1 MTMTSGRRV
10 TMHQVAVEAG
20 VSVSTVSKVINGRYG
35 ISEETSS
42 HVTAVIER
50 LGYETSLVARSLRN
64 QRTGVVGVLVA
75 DFEPFSTE
83 VLKGAADAIR
93 ETEYELVAY
102 SAGGHVDER
111 VGWERRYVSR
121 VMGTLVDGAV
131 LVTPTVTEVDSDG
144 PLVAIDP
151 HTGSTSMPTITAH
164 NLQGARAGVEHLLGL
179 GHTRIGMILGRS
191 DLVSAQRREQG
202 FRDAMADAGLE
213 VDESMLVSR
222 RVRARRRARRG
233 ARAAGAGRPAHRRL
247 RRQRLLG
254 DRGARRR
261 GRAGHRRPP
270 RPLGGRLRQPRR
282 VGPRRAAAHHR
293 RAARARD
300 GPHRRRHAHRPRRGT
315 TARRPPPHPGH
326 PAGGTPVDPGT
337 PRRRPVTDHETWR
350 DPSATVAERVDDLVA
365 RMTTAEKLGQLAS
378 VWLVTSEAGE
388 MAPMQQAG
396 TGASWPEAIADGLGQ
411 LTRPFGTAPVDVEQG
426 LADLERQQAEVR
438 AANRFGIPAQVHEEC
453 LTGLN
458 AWRATIYPTPLG
470 WAATFDPDLV
480 ERMARQVGEVMG
492 RLGIHQGLAPVL
504 DVVRDLR
511 WGRVEESLGEDPHLV
526 GTMASAYVRGL
537 QSEGVVA
544 TLKHFLGYSA
554 SRGGRNLAPVSM
566 GSREL
571 ADVILPPFEMALRAG
586 ARSVM
591 NSYSDIDGIPS
602 AADPALLTGLLRDEL
617 GFEGTVVADYFSVAF
632 LHALHGVAADP
643 GEAAHLALAAGIDV
657 ELPSVDAYGES
668 LLEAVTA
675 GRVDEK
681 LVDRALMRVLRQ
693 KCELGLL
700 DPDWAPAAVGPV
712 DLDPPEA
719 RDLARDLARR
729 GIVLLANDG
738 VLPLAEG
745 RRLAVVGPNADAAQ
759 ALLGCY
765 TFPMH
770 VLVHH
775 PGHEAEVAIPTVREA
790 LAATYDVVHAV
801 GCAALPGDPEPEGG
815 LDAAVEAAAAA
826 DVCVAVLG
834 DRAGLFGRGTS
845 GEGCDVP
852 DLRLPGRQEELLER
866 LLATGTPVVAVLLVG
881 RPYDLS
887 RQVDR
892 LAAVVCGFFP
902 GEEGATAVADVLTG
916 RVDPSGRLPVSFP
929 GAGSTQPSTYLAS
942 PLAQRS
948 EVSSVDPT
956 PLFPFGHGLGY
967 AAATWR
973 DVALTSGPTWATD
986 GVAEVAVDLAN
997 DTDRTVTEVV
1007 QVYLHDPVAS
1017 VVRPVQR
1024 LVASARVEL
1033 PPGHGRRVCLGLHAD
1048 LTSFTGRDQA
1058 RLVEPGA
1065 VELRVGR
1072 SSADYEAVLELELVG
1087 SERSVGP
1094 ERVLEPTV
1102 VVDDIPS
1109 TTGDPQ

>member
-42 HVTAVIER
+42 HVNAVIER

-93 ETEYELVAY
+93 ETDYELVAY

-213 VDESMLVSR
+213 VDESLLV
-222 RVRARRRARRG
+222 RG
-233 ARAAGAGRPAHRRL
+233 GFEPDVA
-247 RRQRLLG
+247 
-254 DRGARRR
+254 
-261 GRAGHRRPP
+261 
-270 RPLGGRLRQPRR
+270 
-282 VGPRRAAAHHR
+282 RAAAHELL
-293 RAARARD
+293 ARAD
-300 GPHRRRHAHRPRRGT
+300 RPSAVFAANDSSAIEVLAVAAELGLAVPDDLSVVGFDNLAESALAEPPLTTVEQPVREMGRTAVAMLIDLVEGT

-326 PAGGTPVDPGT
+326 PAGGTPVDPGP
-337 PRRRPVTDHETWR
+337 PRRCSVTDHETWR

-365 RMTTAEKLGQLAS
+365 RMTTAEKVGQLAS

-458 AWRATIYPTPLG
+458 AWRATIYPTPLS

-617 GFEGTVVADYFSVAF
+617 GFEGTVVADYFAVAF
-632 LHALHGVAADP
+632 LHALHRVAADP

-729 GIVLLANDG
+729 AIVLLANDG
-738 VLPLAEG
+738 VLPLAED

-887 RQVDR
+887 RQADR
-892 LAAVVCGFFP
+892 LAAVLCGFFP
-902 GEEGATAVADVLTG
+902 GEEGATAVADVLSG
-916 RVDPSGRLPVSFP
+916 RIDPSGRLPVSFP
-929 GAGSTQPSTYLAS
+929 GAGSSQPSTYLAS

-973 DVALTSGPTWATD
+973 DVALTSGPTWPTD
-986 GVAEVAVDLAN
+986 GVAEVVVDLAN

-1033 PPGHGRRVCLGLHAD
+1033 PPAQRRRVCVGLHAD

-1072 SSADYEAVLELELVG
+1072 SSADHEAVLELELVG

-1102 VVDDIPS
+1102 VVDIPS